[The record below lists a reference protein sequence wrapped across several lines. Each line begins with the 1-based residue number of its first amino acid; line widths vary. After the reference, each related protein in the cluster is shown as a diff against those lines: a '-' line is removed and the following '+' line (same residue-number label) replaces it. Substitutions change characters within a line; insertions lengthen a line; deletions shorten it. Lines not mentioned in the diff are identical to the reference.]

1 MSNEGAI
8 WLIGCG
14 NMGGAMLRGW
24 LADGI
29 DAAQITVIDPALK
42 TVPDGVRLLARCP
55 TGEAPPALAL
65 LAVKPQSLK
74 DVAAVIAPVLGGN
87 TLLISI
93 LAGVEIATL
102 RKHLPILQSV
112 IRVMPNMPAAIGKG
126 ITILYADAVSP
137 ADAAHAATL
146 MAPLGGVEWITDE
159 RLFDAVT
166 ALSGSGPAFVFRFI
180 EALAQAGAALGL
192 PEDQALRLALAT
204 VEGSAALAGQSS
216 ETPSQLAERVAS
228 PNGTTRAGLDVLDEG
243 DIFSNRVGATLAS
256 AAHRSAELA
265 ASARDA

>member
-1 MSNEGAI
+1 MIDEGAI

-29 DAAQITVIDPALK
+29 DAARITVIDPHLK
-42 TVPDGVRLLARCP
+42 TVPDGVRLLSHCP
-55 TGEAPPALAL
+55 TGEAPPAMAL
-65 LAVKPQSLK
+65 LAVKPQSFR
-74 DVAAVIAPVLGGN
+74 DVATAIAPALGDA

-93 LAGVEIATL
+93 LAGIEVATL
-102 RKHLPILQSV
+102 RKYLVTPRGV

-126 ITILYADAVSP
+126 ITILYADAASH
-137 ADAAHAATL
+137 ADAARAANL
-146 MAPLGGVEWITDE
+146 MAPLGSVEWITDE
-159 RLFDAVT
+159 RQFDAVT

-180 EALAQAGAALGL
+180 DALAQAGAALGL
-192 PEDQALRLALAT
+192 PTDQALRLALAT
-204 VEGSAALAGQSS
+204 VEGSAALAGQSA

-243 DIFSNRVGATLAS
+243 DTFSNRVGATLAA

-265 ASARDA
+265 ASARDE